1 MLERITVL
9 MQRAHIIVKGLVQGV
24 YFRAFTKE
32 AADHLGLIGWV
43 RNLPDGSVEAVTEG
57 EEQILKEFVLCLKKG
72 PLKARVDEVQIEY
85 SVAKKEFSGFCI
97 RREHI

>member
-1 MLERITVL
+1 MLEKTKSL

-32 AADHLGLIGWV
+32 AADHLGLLGWV

-57 EEQILKEFVLCLKKG
+57 EEKILKEFVSYLKKG
-72 PLKARVDEVQIEY
+72 PLKARVDEVQIHY

-97 RREHI
+97 CR

>member
-1 MLERITVL
+1 MLEGTRSL

-32 AADHLGLIGWV
+32 AADHLGLRGWA
-43 RNLPDGSVEAVTEG
+43 RNLHDGSVEAVTEG
-57 EEQILKEFVLCLKKG
+57 EEPILKEFVSYLKKG

-85 SVAKKEFSGFCI
+85 SDAKNKFLDFCI
-97 RREHI
+97 RR